1 MENNVLEWLSVK
13 GMDLRTFDRFGNG
26 LTSRDVIHKRK
37 EKPRQQFSG
46 YKSKPKKNTKVREIT
61 HKEYSDKHG
70 VLIEYKPD
78 GGRYYSKS
86 GYRILY
92 TKSINGNDAMRDFLE
107 FINQNKSETPTLV
120 G

>member
-1 MENNVLEWLSVK
+1 MENSTLEWLSVR
-13 GMDLRTFDRFGNG
+13 GMDLRTFDRYGNG

-37 EKPRQQFSG
+37 EKQRQQFPK
-46 YKSKPKKNTKVREIT
+46 YRAKPKKNTKVGETT
-61 HKEYSDKHG
+61 HREYSDKHG

-92 TKSINGNDAMRDFLE
+92 TKSVNGNDAMRDFLE
-107 FINQNKSETPTLV
+107 FINNNKVKPLL
-120 G
+120 

>member
-1 MENNVLEWLSVK
+1 MENNVLEWLSIK
-13 GMDLRTFDRFGNG
+13 GMDLRTFDKFGNG

-37 EKPRQQFSG
+37 EKPRQKFSG
-46 YKSKPKKNTKVREIT
+46 YKSNPKKKTKVREIT
-61 HKEYSDKHG
+61 HREYSDKHG
-70 VLIEYKPD
+70 VLIEYLPD

-92 TKSINGNDAMRDFLE
+92 TKSINGNDAMKDFLE
-107 FINQNKSETPTLV
+107 FVKQNKSEAPTLV